1 MKANRPRT
9 YPQKATHS
17 PGRDTHI
24 QCVKAA
30 DLGRGKLG
38 SGENWFTVVVIKL
51 LNRGRLFATPW
62 TAARQLLCPWD
73 SPGKNTGVGSHCLLQ
88 GQSS

>member
-51 LNRGRLFATPW
+51 LNRG
-62 TAARQLLCPWD
+62 
-73 SPGKNTGVGSHCLLQ
+73 
-88 GQSS
+88 